1 MRINYILLN
10 RKLFYGKRYLK
21 KLQKI
26 IADTVSNY
34 INNYLSLNVIHKF
47 YIYIYYSIHIY
58 VYNTHTLYIHKLY
71 VGDERTP
78 EPSLRNFG
86 KTPSTVI

>member
-1 MRINYILLN
+1 MPIGIRFTPLPLTLILTQT
-10 RKLFYGKRYLK
+10 R
-21 KLQKI
+21 
-26 IADTVSNY
+26 
-34 INNYLSLNVIHKF
+34 
-47 YIYIYYSIHIY
+47 HI
-58 VYNTHTLYIHKLY
+58 Y

>member
-1 MRINYILLN
+1 MRINHILLN
-10 RKLFYGKRYLK
+10 RKLFYGKRCLK

-47 YIYIYYSIHIY
+47 HIYIYIYI
-58 VYNTHTLYIHKLY
+58 Y